1 MCTPGSVNRGG
12 LYVACDVRPHALVSI
27 VVDPS
32 AGAGSRSRRKKA
44 SDECVL
50 DEVDSVLAVAT

>member
-1 MCTPGSVNRGG
+1 
-12 LYVACDVRPHALVSI
+12 LVSI